1 MTIVAGFNSGFFLTM
16 VADSRLTGFT
26 QDGKPRTYRDVCQKI
41 FPIGDYALM
50 GFAGFEEPSGL
61 AMSAVYDRNSREG
74 LSWLLDESSAR
85 QTLED
90 ALRPCPL
97 VIEGRPICQIMI
109 GFVDPAGLVIENR
122 ARPGTVLIALA
133 CRPFSYRKIMFSFEL
148 LGSGAIIRDDIEK
161 TRAYMDVFNFGDAS
175 TELGIRHK
183 TIWTMH
189 VVGGLVERHGIR
201 TVGGLYQPAYLTP
214 KGWSGVPYRMWV
226 ELGKGLGTFV
236 NMKIEQGRWVQEYEP
251 TGKRVVIG
259 TPFED
264 DFTFR
269 DLNLN
274 KIFDPRV
281 DLSPDGP
288 GIEKETS
295 PQLVYELLGFDSEA

>member
-1 MTIVAGFNSGFFLTM
+1 M
-16 VADSRLTGFT
+16 VADSRLTGCT
-26 QDGKPRTYRDVCQKI
+26 PDGRPSTYWDVCQKI

-61 AMSAVYDRNSREG
+61 AMSAVYHRYSREG
-74 LSWLLDESSAR
+74 LSWLMDESSAR

-90 ALRPCPL
+90 ALRSCPL
-97 VIEGRPICQIMI
+97 MVESGHICQIMI
-109 GFVDPAGLVIENR
+109 GFVDFTGSMFHNEE
-122 ARPGTVLIALA
+122 RPGTALVA
-133 CRPFSYRKIMFSFEL
+133 LGCRPFSYRKVIVGFEL
-148 LGSGAIIRDDIEK
+148 LGSGDCIRDDIDK
-161 TRAYMDVFNFGDAS
+161 TRAYMDIFNFGDAS
-175 TELGIRHK
+175 TELGMRKK
-183 TIWTMH
+183 TIYTMH
-189 VVGGLVERHGIR
+189 VVRRLVERHGIR

-236 NMKIEQGRWVQEYEP
+236 NMKIEQGRWVQEHEP
-251 TGKRVVIG
+251 SGKRVVIG
-259 TPFED
+259 NPFED

-281 DLSPDGP
+281 DLSPDGL

-295 PQLVYELLGFDSEA
+295 PQLVYELLDFDLEV

>member
-1 MTIVAGFNSGFFLTM
+1 MTIVAGFNTGFYLTM
-16 VADSRLTGFT
+16 VADSRLTGFAR
-26 QDGKPRTYRDVCQKI
+26 DEKPCTYRDVCQKI

-50 GFAGFEEPSGL
+50 GFAGLEEPSGL
-61 AMSAVYDRNSREG
+61 AMSAVYHRYLREG

-85 QTLED
+85 ETLED

-97 VIEGRPICQIMI
+97 VIEGGSICQIMI
-109 GFVDPAGLVIENR
+109 GFVDPAGLVIDNR

-148 LGSGAIIRDDIEK
+148 LGSGARIREDIEK
-161 TRAYMDVFNFGDAS
+161 TRAYMDIFNFGDAS

-183 TIWTMH
+183 TIWTMY
-189 VVGGLVERHGIR
+189 VVWRLVERHRIR

-236 NMKIEQGRWVQEYEP
+236 NMEIEQGRWVQEHEP
-251 TGKRVVIG
+251 SGKRVVIG
-259 TPFED
+259 NPFED

-274 KIFDPRV
+274 KIFDPRE
-281 DLSPDGP
+281 DLSLDGP
-288 GIEKETS
+288 GVEKETN
-295 PQLVYELLGFDSEA
+295 PQLVYELLDFDSEI

>member
-16 VADSRLTGFT
+16 AADSRLTGFT

-61 AMSAVYDRNSREG
+61 AMSAVYDRYSREG

-148 LGSGAIIRDDIEK
+148 LVSGAIIRDDIER

-175 TELGIRHK
+175 TELGIR
-183 TIWTMH
+183 
-189 VVGGLVERHGIR
+189 V
-201 TVGGLYQPAYLTP
+201 
-214 KGWSGVPYRMWV
+214 
-226 ELGKGLGTFV
+226 
-236 NMKIEQGRWVQEYEP
+236 
-251 TGKRVVIG
+251 
-259 TPFED
+259 
-264 DFTFR
+264 
-269 DLNLN
+269 
-274 KIFDPRV
+274 
-281 DLSPDGP
+281 
-288 GIEKETS
+288 
-295 PQLVYELLGFDSEA
+295 

>member
-1 MTIVAGFNSGFFLTM
+1 MTIVAGFNFDFYLTM

-26 QDGKPRTYRDVCQKI
+26 RDGKPCTFRDVCQKI

-50 GFAGFEEPSGL
+50 GFAGLEEPSGL
-61 AMSAVYDRNSREG
+61 AMSAVYHRYSREG
-74 LSWLLDESSAR
+74 LSWLLDESSTR

-97 VIEGRPICQIMI
+97 VIEGGPICQIMI
-109 GFVDPAGLVIENR
+109 GFVNPTGLVIDDR

-148 LGSGAIIRDDIEK
+148 LGSGARIRDDIEE
-161 TRAYMDVFNFGDAS
+161 TRAFMDIFNSGDAS
-175 TELGIRHK
+175 TELGMRLK

-189 VVGGLVERHGIR
+189 LVRRLVERHGIR
-201 TVGGLYQPAYLTP
+201 TVGGLYQPSYLTP
-214 KGWSGVPYRMWV
+214 RGWSGVPYRMWV
-226 ELGKGLGTFV
+226 QIEKGLGTFV
-236 NMKIEQGRWVQEYEP
+236 NMKIEQGRWVQEHEP
-251 TGKRVVIG
+251 SGKRVVIS

-269 DLNLN
+269 DFNLH

-281 DLSPDGP
+281 DLPLDGP
-288 GIEKETS
+288 GIERETS
-295 PQLVYELLGFDSEA
+295 PQLVYELLDFDLEV